1 MKKAKPSKASLADV
15 EREREMARAELA
27 AALAK
32 QPIAELAAL
41 PLETWHRLGASGLL
55 LLLAALVQRG
65 RPPEYRFID
74 TRAIRQ
80 RGMSWRER
88 HAERLFGLRLLMTLV
103 PSPMRGLVAGIAA
116 GLIYL
121 AASLALV

>member
-1 MKKAKPSKASLADV
+1 MKAKPSKASLADV
-15 EREREMARAELA
+15 AREREMARAELA

-41 PLETWHRLGASGLL
+41 PAATWQRLGPSGLL

-65 RPPEYRFID
+65 GPPKYRFID

-80 RGMSWRER
+80 RAMSWRDR
-88 HAERLFGLRLLMTLV
+88 HAEQLFRLRLLMTLV
-103 PSPMRGLVAGIAA
+103 PSPMRGLVAGIAV

-121 AASLALV
+121 AATLALA

>member
-55 LLLAALVQRG
+55 LFLAALVRRG

-74 TRAIRQ
+74 THAIRQ

-116 GLIYL
+116 GLLCL
-121 AASLALV
+121 AVSIALA